1 MTPIFS
7 PDTSLTAIL
16 DLLKNA
22 QKTIYI
28 EQLYIYRYWGNTSSP
43 LVEALVNKAEQGLD
57 IRIILNYNPWYQQ
70 TNEKNNDTLHYLSS
84 HNISVKYHYT
94 NWSIFTNLHNKGVIV
109 DNTTVLISSI
119 NWNEPSLMKNRE
131 AGIIIENK
139 DIASYYASAFYTDW
153 QLNPYQQNVAYESS
167 ASPNAIEENSN
178 SIYIITLFI
187 MTFAV
192 IARDWRKRPWT

>member
-1 MTPIFS
+1 M
-7 PDTSLTAIL
+7 
-16 DLLKNA
+16 
-22 QKTIYI
+22 
-28 EQLYIYRYWGNTSSP
+28 
-43 LVEALVNKAEQGLD
+43 
-57 IRIILNYNPWYQQ
+57 
-70 TNEKNNDTLHYLSS
+70 
-84 HNISVKYHYT
+84 
-94 NWSIFTNLHNKGVIV
+94 

-139 DIASYYASAFYTDW
+139 EIASYYASAFYTDW
-153 QLNPYQQNVAYESS
+153 QLNPDQQNVAYESS
-167 ASPNAIEENSN
+167 TSSDIVEENSN